1 MHKDSQDYLHIPTI
15 PSDFLV
21 QVVSHLD
28 QSDRL
33 SETLQ
38 AEINRIADADKISMA
53 QYIDFYE
60 RVRNE
65 LQDESLGVFS
75 RPVPLGGYAAL
86 CNMVQYSPNI
96 LTAIEHY
103 NRFYSLFLPGDETL
117 LAVKH
122 DSPYVIISLN
132 RVAGMSSPAL
142 YQQSMLL
149 SLLKLLTWLTAQR
162 VAAEQVS
169 FEFEAMPFSAEFEYL
184 FGTAPTFGGDRASIT
199 LPEAVLEYPVTP
211 KISADQYASQS
222 TFNLIYWSVGDDL
235 LKQVYSMIASGL
247 SLHEFD
253 VVTVAASLN
262 VSRHTLARRL
272 KKLGSSY
279 GEVLERVR
287 RDKAVHLLLT
297 TTMSVDDVASLL
309 GYAEIGSFS
318 RAFKQWTGSAPV
330 HYREERR

>member
-1 MHKDSQDYLHIPTI
+1 MSKHSQDYLHIPTI

-21 QVVSHLD
+21 QVVSHLE
-28 QSDRL
+28 QRNRL
-33 SETLQ
+33 SESLC
-38 AEINRIADADKISMA
+38 AEIDRITGADKISMA
-53 QYIDFYE
+53 QYIDLYE

-75 RPVPLGGYAAL
+75 SPVPLGGHGAL
-86 CNMVQYSPNI
+86 CNMLQFSPNI
-96 LTAIEHY
+96 LTAIDHY

-117 LAVKH
+117 LSVEH
-122 DSPYVIISLN
+122 ESPYVIISLN
-132 RVAGMSSPAL
+132 RVSGISSPAL

-149 SLLKLLTWLTAQR
+149 SLLKLLSWLTAQR
-162 VAAEQVS
+162 VAAEKVS
-169 FEFEAMPFSAEFEYL
+169 FEFDATPFSAEFEYL
-184 FGTAPTFGGDRASIT
+184 FGTAPTFSGDRASIT
-199 LPEAVLEYPVTP
+199 LSQTVLEYPITP

-253 VVTVAASLN
+253 VVTVASLLN

-287 RDKAVHLLLT
+287 RDKAMHLLLT
-297 TTMSVDDVASLL
+297 TAMSVDDVASLL

-318 RAFKQWTGSAPV
+318 RAFKQWTGSAPA